1 MGRLVVQW
9 AQTGYTIV
17 MRYYLPM
24 TRPEFTDDDEPRGYY
39 PTTLDV
45 SKMPVGMAAGEYAF
59 AVFHNMTT
67 PRSIEDYSNGK
78 CNPWLTWDD
87 LIAHAQQYGLDNGWA
102 VDDAERAVHTLLR
115 KGATVGSNWKSTLVE
130 WPFTGDACLLAWA
143 DAVVKTNMQV
153 ERDPK
158 QTWGSQQQSTDT
170 STQLGRWLA
179 QRPYLLP
186 QAAPVLQALAGY
198 VQAVAGMGEE
208 QFEFLAS
215 KYHSEQVLRLGGTR
229 ANRAG
234 NKPMEQSPLSRV
246 FPRPT
251 GADWSDTAFRSFALG
266 MAWEMR
272 AQGNGRAFARLTR
285 LLNRNKAWASAAQL
299 ALCMQDTP
307 WVEAAMQDMVAYS
320 ALPLDE
326 KNHRMLNGNDGMD
339 AFYPVQ
345 IGSLAHQQQHGA
357 LVRIIQE
364 ANNPTWALAFCRISL
379 FMALQGTFHSSGHW
393 GHQAH
398 TRLLEI
404 DKLLPML
411 AKDQRDALFTEFVL
425 ALPTVAERSSNP
437 YSKGHP
443 WMSFA
448 DSMYNA
454 WAMPRHDGEVE
465 ETSAMDVFVSWLAT
479 WEHPHKEDVAMMAS
493 IAIDCGQLGSWLH
506 EAVVRKAQ
514 VALVESEPVAGW
526 DVGGLF

>member
-1 MGRLVVQW
+1 
-9 AQTGYTIV
+9 

-24 TRPEFTDDDEPRGYY
+24 TRPDFIDENESHGFYAS
-39 PTTLDV
+39 TLDV

-87 LIAHAQQYGLDNGWA
+87 LIAHALQYGADNGWA

-115 KGATVGSNWKSTLVE
+115 KGATVGNNWKSNLVE
-130 WPFTGDACLLAWA
+130 WPFSGDACLLAWA
-143 DAVVKTNMQV
+143 DAVVKTNMIV
-153 ERDPK
+153 VRDN
-158 QTWGSQQQSTDT
+158 QRTWGNNERSTDT

-186 QAAPVLQALAGY
+186 QAAPVLQALAAY
-198 VQAVAGMGEE
+198 VQAVAGMGEA
-208 QFEFLAS
+208 QFELLAS

-229 ANRAG
+229 AKRASS
-234 NKPMEQSPLSRV
+234 KPMEQVPLSRV
-246 FPRPT
+246 FPRPKNT
-251 GADWSDTAFRSFALG
+251 DWSDTAFRSFALG

-272 AQGNGRAFARLTR
+272 AQGNDRAFSRLTQ

-299 ALCMQDTP
+299 SLCMQDTP
-307 WVEAAMQDMVAYS
+307 WVEAAMSDMVAYS

-326 KNHRMLNGNDGMD
+326 KTNRMLNGNDGMD

-345 IGSLAHQQQHGA
+345 VGSLAHQEQHGA
-357 LVRIIQE
+357 LARIIQKE
-364 ANNPTWALAFCRISL
+364 GKTEWAQAFCRISL

-398 TRLLEI
+398 TRLLEL

-411 AKDQRDALFTEFVL
+411 DKGQRDALFNEFVL
-425 ALPTVAERSSNP
+425 ALPTVAARSSNS
-437 YSKGHP
+437 YNKDNP

-448 DSMYNA
+448 DSMFNA
-454 WAMPRHDGEVE
+454 WAMPRHEQDVE
-465 ETSAMDVFVSWLAT
+465 ETSAMDVFVSWLAA
-479 WEHPHKEDVAMMAS
+479 WEHPYKDDVAMMAS
-493 IAIDCGQLGSWLH
+493 IALDCGQLGSWLH
-506 EAVVRKAQ
+506 EAVRKAQ
-514 VALVESEPVAGW
+514 VVEVENEQAVGW